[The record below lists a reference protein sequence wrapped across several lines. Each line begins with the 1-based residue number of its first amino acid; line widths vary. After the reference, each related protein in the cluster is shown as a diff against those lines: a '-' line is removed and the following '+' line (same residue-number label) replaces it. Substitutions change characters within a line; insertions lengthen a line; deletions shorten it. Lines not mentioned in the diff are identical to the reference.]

1 MLLQRLVDYANE
13 RLQLPPTL
21 YSETVIPYIIE
32 LDSEGKP
39 LNTEPVPTADPAN
52 PRTKRGLRRL
62 APQVARAVGIKPLL
76 LADNAEYTF
85 GLGRETSK
93 PERVA
98 QCHAQYMDLL
108 TRCAAATHEP
118 AVDAVLTFLSDDPAA
133 HLQFPDAYDRGGL
146 VTFRVDGTTF
156 PIDLPSVQAFWANE
170 QNPVATADAPARVMQ
185 CIICGQER
193 PVLDRLQGKIK
204 GVPGGQTAGTSIISA
219 NADAFESYGL
229 EASLIAPTCA
239 ECGEKFTKAANEL
252 LADSQSRIIMGGA
265 AFIFWTREPTGFSL
279 LDYFNNPD
287 PATVR
292 LLFDAVR
299 SGKQVS
305 AIDDTAFYASS
316 LSGSGGRAVVRD
328 WIDTTVGEVQRQL
341 ARWFEWQRIV
351 DNAGEDAPP
360 LGLYAL
366 AAATVRDAR
375 KDLAPPTPR
384 ALLHAALTGSPVP
397 WSLLAQ
403 AVRRNQA
410 EQRVTRP
417 RAALIKLVLASQGK
431 IEEGTMAQLELD
443 NSSTA
448 YHCGR
453 LLAVL
458 ENAQDAAIPGIKAG
472 IGDRYYGTAS
482 SAPASVFPQLLKGA
496 KNHLSKLQRDRPGAH
511 YRIVAQLDEVTSHLT
526 VRLDE
531 MTGRLTGLPRTL
543 TLEEQGLFS
552 LGYFHQ
558 SAANRAS
565 IREASERR
573 RAGAAAAAETDDDS
587 QQ

>member
-1 MLLQRLVDYANE
+1 
-13 RLQLPPTL
+13 
-21 YSETVIPYIIE
+21 
-32 LDSEGKP
+32 
-39 LNTEPVPTADPAN
+39 
-52 PRTKRGLRRL
+52 
-62 APQVARAVGIKPLL
+62 
-76 LADNAEYTF
+76 
-85 GLGRETSK
+85 
-93 PERVA
+93 
-98 QCHAQYMDLL
+98 
-108 TRCAAATHEP
+108 
-118 AVDAVLTFLSDDPAA
+118 
-133 HLQFPDAYDRGGL
+133 
-146 VTFRVDGTTF
+146 
-156 PIDLPSVQAFWANE
+156 
-170 QNPVATADAPARVMQ
+170 
-185 CIICGQER
+185 
-193 PVLDRLQGKIK
+193 
-204 GVPGGQTAGTSIISA
+204 
-219 NADAFESYGL
+219 
-229 EASLIAPTCA
+229 
-239 ECGEKFTKAANEL
+239 
-252 LADSQSRIIMGGA
+252 
-265 AFIFWTREPTGFSL
+265 
-279 LDYFNNPD
+279 
-287 PATVR
+287 
-292 LLFDAVR
+292 
-299 SGKQVS
+299 
-305 AIDDTAFYASS
+305 
-316 LSGSGGRAVVRD
+316 
-328 WIDTTVGEVQRQL
+328 
-341 ARWFEWQRIV
+341 
-351 DNAGEDAPP
+351 
-360 LGLYAL
+360 
-366 AAATVRDAR
+366 
-375 KDLAPPTPR
+375 
-384 ALLHAALTGSPVP
+384 LLHAALTGSPVP